1 MREKASIEDKPLL
14 LDEVRCLEEKLEV
27 LNKEIKELSEE
38 WVDWKFSNH
47 ILQFKISTLSFCL
60 LCWKL
65 FSSVKQHNNTNP
77 YRVD

>member
-47 ILQFKISTLSFCL
+47 IT
-60 LCWKL
+60 
-65 FSSVKQHNNTNP
+65 V
-77 YRVD
+77 